1 MALTSDRIRSTS
13 IEANEFPEL
22 SRRFDVNA
30 VPKIVVN
37 DRFDFTGG
45 LPEQQFVD
53 AVLKAIEGG
62 GPAEKGETTAL

>member
-1 MALTSDRIRSTS
+1 MALMSDRVRSTS

-22 SRRFDVNA
+22 SGKYDVHA

-37 DRFDFTGG
+37 DKFDFTGG

-53 AVLKAIEGG
+53 AVLRAISGA
-62 GPAEKGETTAL
+62 GPPEAGEVTAL